1 MDSTA
6 GSNFSKCTL
15 AFVALFISLFLKALL
30 CLGPPLNAH
39 VRIQRVPVVVSRGRD

>member
-15 AFVALFISLFLKALL
+15 AFVALFISFFLMALL
-30 CLGPPLNAH
+30 CLRPPLNVH
-39 VRIQRVPVVVSRGRD
+39 VRIERVPVFVSRGRD